1 MRYVDVMKLCIAC
14 LRALVHEGVFKTNK
28 DCEQV
33 IGCFILSPLSLRL
46 SLFLHIQPDA
56 INV

>member
-1 MRYVDVMKLCIAC
+1 MRYTDVMKLCIVC
-14 LRALVHEGVFKTNK
+14 IRHEGVFKTNK

-33 IGCFILSPLSLRL
+33 TGSFILSPLSLRL
-46 SLFLHIQPDA
+46 SLFLQIQPDV